1 MNIMKN
7 CVICLQINT
16 DIIII
21 KLVISVKMGIKV
33 NITKPIGGEIGSLAH
48 LEWAPQ
54 AC

>member
-7 CVICLQINT
+7 YVNCLQVNM
-16 DIIII
+16 DIITI
-21 KLVISVKMGIKV
+21 KLVISVKLGIKV